1 MAQETELFFCERLDH
16 EKSLLIDWLRIE
28 IRALN
33 AEIDRLKGIA
43 MADENSGSGV
53 EEAVER
59 VLDHLKHQRVGEPA
73 ARDLKNAAE
82 RSIDQHQR
90 NNNLGRAISAGRS

>member
-1 MAQETELFFCERLDH
+1 MAQEIELNFCGRLGH
-16 EKSLLIDWLRIE
+16 EKSLWIDRLRIE
-28 IRALN
+28 IRSLN

-73 ARDLKNAAE
+73 ARSLKDAAE

-90 NNNLGRAISAGRS
+90 NNNLGRAINVGRS